1 LSFPQEHRLIHRT
14 RLAFIDLDNV
24 LSYAKRDRD
33 GRVDGYLTTY
43 LPEECLLVF
52 LREGEAVNAASL
64 HPSGREVITIAD
76 ALARMRAE
84 VERGELAYST
94 APTEQLAW
102 MYQSCA
108 VPLEVRA
115 LDSPDPGTLFRA
127 LKKEKV
133 TGVLELISEGR
144 VSYMRFDDG
153 RLAGGHFCGKPES
166 MPVAAFVESQ
176 FQGTDG
182 RALPLSVAL
191 FPAVGELPAQA
202 PKSLINSYR
211 EVYWRIVDEVDKE
224 FPGQARRRASK
235 ICAGILEVLSVPRGA
250 EPPEVVVGPDE
261 LAGALADWSLQ
272 LLEGFEVMMPGTAI
286 KILEEATREHRY
298 VLQSAGFYT
307 RLPWQVAW

>member
-1 LSFPQEHRLIHRT
+1 
-14 RLAFIDLDNV
+14 
-24 LSYAKRDRD
+24 
-33 GRVDGYLTTY
+33 
-43 LPEECLLVF
+43 
-52 LREGEAVNAASL
+52 
-64 HPSGREVITIAD
+64 VITIAD
-76 ALARMRAE
+76 ALARMRAD

-108 VPLEVRA
+108 VPLQVRA

-127 LKKEKV
+127 LKKDKV
-133 TGVLELISEGR
+133 TAVLELISEGR
-144 VSYMRFDDG
+144 VSYMRFDGG
-153 RLAGGHFCGKPES
+153 RLAGGYFCGKPES

-176 FQGTDG
+176 FQATDG
-182 RALPLSVAL
+182 RALPLSVAT
-191 FPAVGELPAQA
+191 FPAADELPAQA

-235 ICAGILEVLSVPRGA
+235 ICAGILETHRALAVLSVPRGT
-250 EPPEVVVGPDE
+250 EPPDAVVRPDE

-272 LLEGFEVMMPGTAI
+272 LLEGFEVMMPGTAP